1 MIPDVDYYRS
11 SELIHDLNSHFNPP
25 GLTNFIG
32 VVQVDND
39 LTGIRGLNFPPFST
53 SINRTCGLYLD
64 GVYFPS
70 KNIPVTF
77 QWRPDKIIRK
87 TTVDGVEYRTDT
99 MLVPNKN
106 ALMMKISA
114 LNRSGVDVKKQLKL
128 QLNGGVTNNTADWAN
143 WIPPME
149 GDNLQSI
156 DNSRNLII
164 YSSQKGDAH
173 LLQGISGGV
182 ENINRFGIVKLFEI
196 PAGEKREFY
205 FFAILDDSVQKAQQ
219 LFDELNKDK
228 ESLLDYNEN
237 NWNQEIKSIFDKD
250 DSNYSG
256 CLPVLITENKSL
268 EKLYHMGIMGVV
280 YFRRD
285 NPISCMGRTYDTLM
299 PRYWQTV
306 TFIWDYYL
314 SGMVHAMLDPTV
326 MKKYLEKWMSM
337 DIHTC
342 FGLEY
347 ISGKSVGPWYAI
359 NDHAMVMMIKQYLQ
373 WTGNYKWLNSK
384 ADNEKT
390 VMQFLHDYVYQYKTF
405 LSSNG
410 LADYGGIFNLLECV
424 STYVHEVASL
434 NAANIANLQYAEKL
448 YKMVGNDK
456 QSAFASN
463 AANEIFNNLNDLYLD
478 GKGYWN
484 ARQPDGTCVEVRH
497 AYDFFTVMNTV
508 GHLLPDKQKQEM
520 VSFFIN
526 ELKTDKWMR
535 ALSESDNDAM
545 FSLRPDHQWNGAYP
559 AWPSQALLAL
569 IHAGEHDV
577 ALNWVE
583 GLAETANQGPFGQAH
598 FSETIMSMDAGGAR
612 KSSPEQ
618 PWICDW
624 TCSSNGNWVDVVLR
638 GFAGINP
645 SINGQLNANP
655 IIKDLELYGIS
666 HHDRMYDL
674 TKDGLNRKSK

>member
-1 MIPDVDYYRS
+1 
-11 SELIHDLNSHFNPP
+11 
-25 GLTNFIG
+25 
-32 VVQVDND
+32 
-39 LTGIRGLNFPPFST
+39 
-53 SINRTCGLYLD
+53 
-64 GVYFPS
+64 
-70 KNIPVTF
+70 
-77 QWRPDKIIRK
+77 
-87 TTVDGVEYRTDT
+87 
-99 MLVPNKN
+99 
-106 ALMMKISA
+106 
-114 LNRSGVDVKKQLKL
+114 
-128 QLNGGVTNNTADWAN
+128 
-143 WIPPME
+143 
-149 GDNLQSI
+149 
-156 DNSRNLII
+156 
-164 YSSQKGDAH
+164 
-173 LLQGISGGV
+173 
-182 ENINRFGIVKLFEI
+182 
-196 PAGEKREFY
+196 
-205 FFAILDDSVQKAQQ
+205 
-219 LFDELNKDK
+219 
-228 ESLLDYNEN
+228 
-237 NWNQEIKSIFDKD
+237 
-250 DSNYSG
+250 
-256 CLPVLITENKSL
+256 
-268 EKLYHMGIMGVV
+268 
-280 YFRRD
+280 
-285 NPISCMGRTYDTLM
+285 
-299 PRYWQTV
+299 
-306 TFIWDYYL
+306 
-314 SGMVHAMLDPTV
+314 
-326 MKKYLEKWMSM
+326 
-337 DIHTC
+337 
-342 FGLEY
+342 LEY
-347 ISGKSVGPWYAI
+347 ISGKTVGPWYAI

-373 WTGNYKWLNSK
+373 WTGNYKWLDSK

-390 VMQFLHDYVYQYKTF
+390 VMQFLHDYVYQYKIF

-410 LADYGGIFNLLECV
+410 LADYGGIYNLLECV
-424 STYVHEVASL
+424 NTYVHEVASL
-434 NAANIANLQYAEKL
+434 NAANIANLQYAEEL
-448 YKMVGNDK
+448 YKMVGNDE
-456 QSAFASN
+456 QSAIASD
-463 AANEIFNNLNDLYLD
+463 AANEIFKNLNDLYLD

-598 FSETIMSMDAGGAR
+598 FSETIMGMDAGGAR

-655 IIKDLELYGIS
+655 IMKDLELYGIS

>member
-1 MIPDVDYYRS
+1 MIPEVDYYRS

-87 TTVDGVEYRTDT
+87 TTVDGVEYRTET

-106 ALMMKISA
+106 ALVMKISA

-128 QLNGGVTNNTADWAN
+128 QLNGGVTNNTVDWAN

-156 DNSRNLII
+156 DNSRNIII

-173 LLQGISGGV
+173 LLQGISSGI
-182 ENINRFGIVKLFEI
+182 ENINRFGIVKLLEI
-196 PAGEKREFY
+196 TDGEKREFY

-219 LFDELNKDK
+219 LFDELNRDK
-228 ESLLDYNEN
+228 ESLFDFNKS

-347 ISGKSVGPWYAI
+347 ISGKTVGPWYAI

-373 WTGNYKWLNSK
+373 WTGNYKWLDSK

-390 VMQFLHDYVYQYKTF
+390 VMQFLHDYVYQYKIF

-410 LADYGGIFNLLECV
+410 LADYGGIYNLLECV

-434 NAANIANLQYAEKL
+434 NAANIANLQYAEEL
-448 YKMVGNDK
+448 YKMVGNDE
-456 QSAFASN
+456 QSAIASD
-463 AANEIFNNLNDLYLD
+463 AANEIFKNLNDLYLD

-577 ALNWVE
+577 ALNWVD

-598 FSETIMSMDAGGAR
+598 FSETIMGMDAGGAR

-645 SINGQLNANP
+645 SINGQLNASTIMKN
-655 IIKDLELYGIS
+655 LELYGIA

-674 TKDGLNRKSK
+674 TKDGLNIRSK

>member
-11 SELIHDLNSHFNPP
+11 SELVHDLNSHFNPP

-32 VVQVDND
+32 VVQADND

-87 TTVDGVEYRTDT
+87 TTVDGVKYRTDT

-164 YSSQKGDAH
+164 YSSQKSDAY

-182 ENINRFGIVKLFEI
+182 ENINRFGIVKLFDI
-196 PAGEKREFY
+196 PSGEKREFY

-228 ESLLDYNEN
+228 ESLLDRNEN

-314 SGMVHAMLDPTV
+314 SGIVHAMLDPIV

-347 ISGKSVGPWYAI
+347 ISGKAVGPWYAI

-373 WTGNYKWLNSK
+373 WTGNYKWLDSK
-384 ADNEKT
+384 ANNEKT
-390 VMQFLHDYVYQYKTF
+390 VMQFFHDYVYQYKIF
-405 LSSNG
+405 LTSNG

-424 STYVHEVASL
+424 STYIHEVASL

-448 YKMVGNDK
+448 YKMVGNDE

-463 AANEIFNNLNDLYLD
+463 AANEIFKNLNDLYLD
-478 GKGYWN
+478 GKGFWN

-508 GHLLPDKQKQEM
+508 GHLLPDKQKKEM

-577 ALNWVE
+577 ALNWIE

-598 FSETIMSMDAGGAR
+598 FSETIMGMDAGGAR

-655 IIKDLELYGIS
+655 IMKDLELYGIF